1 MNRKKNK
8 VAQKIIAG
16 SLAFIFY
23 PSCLLA
29 QVDNNRVAQENIDR
43 TMQSSRAGSE
53 FAAPG
58 KKTQQPQ
65 LVLPDLGDSSSA
77 ALSPTDEKLLGAR
90 IMRDIRRDPDYS
102 KDPVFYDYLNTIGQH
117 LIATAKK
124 QGIAGLEGE
133 GSFLINFELFGV
145 RDKSI
150 NAFALPGG
158 YIGVHTGLIVSAETE
173 SELASVLG
181 HEIGHVTQKHI
192 ARMFGQQ
199 GTNSMIALA
208 SIILAVVAASRN
220 PNAAQGLA
228 MGGQALAIQNQ
239 LAYSRDAERE
249 ADRVGFQILQAG
261 GFDVKGMPD
270 FFHRMQ
276 RANSIMES
284 GVPGYVRSHP
294 LTTDRIADMQDRVR
308 GLSKPK
314 VNSSVEFYLLK
325 SRARLIQTISSSN
338 YPELK
343 QLYESLARK
352 GDPIKQLEGNYGLAL
367 LSLKQQKITEAESY
381 LQKSKVLMQTVSAQ
395 GSPVQRSSLSL
406 ESTAIDILFA
416 KGQHAEGLKQ
426 IAQIKATYPQS
437 RSLNI
442 LTIEGQLKTRQYEQA
457 INWLKTQTRAQPEN
471 SIWWD
476 LLARAY
482 SQAGKK
488 ALSHA
493 ALAEKYVADGAWIG
507 GIEQMR
513 LAKLAGDADFYQSS
527 EIDARARQ
535 IQDLYRQELIQQKQ
549 K

>member
-1 MNRKKNK
+1 
-8 VAQKIIAG
+8 
-16 SLAFIFY
+16 
-23 PSCLLA
+23 
-29 QVDNNRVAQENIDR
+29 
-43 TMQSSRAGSE
+43 
-53 FAAPG
+53 
-58 KKTQQPQ
+58 
-65 LVLPDLGDSSSA
+65 
-77 ALSPTDEKLLGAR
+77 
-90 IMRDIRRDPDYS
+90 
-102 KDPVFYDYLNTIGQH
+102 
-117 LIATAKK
+117 
-124 QGIAGLEGE
+124 
-133 GSFLINFELFGV
+133 
-145 RDKSI
+145 
-150 NAFALPGG
+150 
-158 YIGVHTGLIVSAETE
+158 
-173 SELASVLG
+173 VLG

-199 GTNSMIALA
+199 GPNSMIALA

-239 LAYSRDAERE
+239 LSYSRDAERE

-261 GFDVKGMPD
+261 GFDVQGMPD
-270 FFHRMQ
+270 FFQRMQ

-308 GLSKPK
+308 GLSRPK
-314 VNSSVEFYLLK
+314 VNSSVEFYLVK
-325 SRARLIQTISSSN
+325 ARARLIQTTSSSN

-343 QLYESLARK
+343 QFYESLTRK
-352 GDPIKQLEGNYGLAL
+352 PEPIKQLEGNYGMTL
-367 LSLKQQKITEAESY
+367 LSLKQQKITDAESY
-381 LQKSKVLMQTVSAQ
+381 LQKSRVLMQAVSAQ

-406 ESTAIDILFA
+406 ESTAIDIMFA

-426 IAQIKATYPQS
+426 IAQIKATHPQS

-442 LTIEGQLKTRQYEQA
+442 LTVEGQLKTRQYEQA
-457 INWLKTQTRAQPEN
+457 INWLKTQTRAQPQN
-471 SIWWD
+471 SMWWGM
-476 LLARAY
+476 LARAY
-482 SQAGKK
+482 SQSGKK

-507 GIEQMR
+507 GMEQMR

>member
-8 VAQKIIAG
+8 VAQKLIAG
-16 SLAFIFY
+16 SLAFVFY

-29 QVDNNRVAQENIDR
+29 HVDNNRLAQENIDR
-43 TMQSSRAGSE
+43 SMQSTRTGSE
-53 FAAPG
+53 FAPPG
-58 KKTQQPQ
+58 KKIQQPQ

-77 ALSPTDEKLLGAR
+77 ALSPTDEKLLGER

-102 KDPVFYDYLNTIGQH
+102 RDPVFYDYLNTIGQH

-158 YIGVHTGLIVSAETE
+158 FIGVHTGLIVSAETE

-239 LAYSRDAERE
+239 LSYSRDAERE
-249 ADRVGFQILQAG
+249 ADRIGFQILQAG
-261 GFDVKGMPD
+261 GFDVQGMPD

-314 VNSSVEFYLLK
+314 VNSSIEFYLLK
-325 SRARLIQTISSSN
+325 ARARLIQTTSSSN

-343 QLYESLARK
+343 QFYESLARK
-352 GDPIKQLEGNYGLAL
+352 PEPIKQLEGNYGLAL
-367 LSLKQQKITEAESY
+367 LSLKQQKITDAEAY
-381 LQKSKVLMQTVSAQ
+381 LQKSRVLMQTVSAQ

-406 ESTAIDILFA
+406 ESTAIDILFI

-426 IAQIKATYPQS
+426 IAQIKATHPHS

-457 INWLKTQTRAQPEN
+457 INWLKIQTRAQPEN
-471 SIWWD
+471 SMWWGM
-476 LLARAY
+476 LATAY

-513 LAKLAGDADFYQSS
+513 LAKIAGDADFYQSS

>member
-1 MNRKKNK
+1 MNRKKNR
-8 VAQKIIAG
+8 VAQKLIAG
-16 SLAFIFY
+16 SLALIFY

-43 TMQSSRAGSE
+43 TMQSPRAGSE
-53 FAAPG
+53 FAPPS
-58 KKTQQPQ
+58 KRMQQPQ

-77 ALSPTDEKLLGAR
+77 ALSPIDERLLGER
-90 IMRDIRRDPDYS
+90 IMRDIRRDPDYL
-102 KDPVFYDYLNTIGQH
+102 KDAVFHDYLNTVGQH
-117 LIATAKK
+117 LIDTAKK
-124 QGIAGLEGE
+124 QSVAGLDGG
-133 GSFLINFELFGV
+133 GSFAINFELFGV

-158 YIGVHTGLIVSAETE
+158 FIGVHTGLIVSAETE

-192 ARMFGQQ
+192 ARMFSQQ

-208 SIILAVVAASRN
+208 SIILAAVAVSRN

-228 MGGQALAIQNQ
+228 VGGQALAIQNQ

-261 GFDVKGMPD
+261 GFDVQGMPD
-270 FFHRMQ
+270 FFQRMQ

-284 GVPGYVRSHP
+284 GVPGYVRTHP

-314 VNSSVEFYLLK
+314 VNSSIEFYLLK
-325 SRARLIQTISSSN
+325 ARARLIQTTSSSN

-343 QLYESLARK
+343 QFYESLARK
-352 GDPIKQLEGNYGLAL
+352 AEPIKQLEGNYGLAL
-367 LSLKQQKITEAESY
+367 LSLKQQKITDAESY

-406 ESTAIDILFA
+406 DSTAIDILFA

-426 IAQIKATYPQS
+426 ISQIKATHPQS

-442 LTIEGQLKTRQYEQA
+442 LTVEGQLKTKQYEQA
-457 INWLKTQTRAQPEN
+457 IIWLKNQTRAQPEN

-482 SQAGKK
+482 SKAGKK